1 MELKV
6 LIVDDNDMIHF
17 LHKEVL
23 EMSDLSQN
31 PLIFSDGKETLDY
44 LLKSQQSEDAFL
56 VLLDLDMPIM
66 NGFVLLE
73 HLSEL
78 ENSKNIHVVIVSS
91 SVDEKDKK
99 RTFEYVNAIDFIEK
113 PLTISD
119 CERLKELPFVK
130 NN

>member
-44 LLKSQQSEDAFL
+44 LIKSQQSEDAFL

>member
-6 LIVDDNDMIHF
+6 LIVDDNDMILF

-31 PLIFSDGKETLDY
+31 PLIFSNGKETFDY
-44 LLKSQQSEDAFL
+44 LLQTQQSDDAFL

-66 NGFVLLE
+66 NGFGLLE

-78 ENSKNIHVVIVSS
+78 ENSKNIYVVIVSS
-91 SVDEKDKK
+91 SVDEKDKIK
-99 RTFEYVNAIDFIEK
+99 SFTFSNAIDFIEK

-119 CERLKELPFVK
+119 CERLKELPFFK